1 MGRLSFHSRPDS
13 TTVPELPTITTWVR
27 SKRLHIACPLD
38 IYFVVPIH
46 WPCLRRLVS
55 SHPSF
60 PPPPPI
66 FGQIRFALG
75 ALYGISLGV
84 RNETKGLTGAL
95 FGLNVITFGTS
106 ATAMWRFVV
115 ARPGEIQYNARP
127 ARRSF
132 SVVPPPPSAD
142 DMVHQLAQRRRK
154 ELQIAAIRRR
164 PERVRAHVAPVDR
177 PVHDAARRGGN
188 IPRKGDIGRD
198 HDGFFGGAAG
208 DAGSGTRAKSRR
220 VLISSLFDV
229 KSGNLTFFSGEAGR
243 G

>member
-1 MGRLSFHSRPDS
+1 MMGRLSFHSRPDS
-13 TTVPELPTITTWVR
+13 TTMPELPTITTWVR

-60 PPPPPI
+60 PPHPPI

-132 SVVPPPPSAD
+132 SVVPPP
-142 DMVHQLAQRRRK
+142 QRR
-154 ELQIAAIRRR
+154 
-164 PERVRAHVAPVDR
+164 
-177 PVHDAARRGGN
+177 
-188 IPRKGDIGRD
+188 
-198 HDGFFGGAAG
+198 
-208 DAGSGTRAKSRR
+208 
-220 VLISSLFDV
+220 
-229 KSGNLTFFSGEAGR
+229 
-243 G
+243 